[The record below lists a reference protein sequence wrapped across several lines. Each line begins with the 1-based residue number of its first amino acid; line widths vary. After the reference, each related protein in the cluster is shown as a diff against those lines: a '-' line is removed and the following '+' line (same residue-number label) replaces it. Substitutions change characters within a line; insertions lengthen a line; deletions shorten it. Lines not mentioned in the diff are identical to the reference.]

1 MKKILGL
8 TFLITTVVSSFGV
21 VLVNENFGTLTDA
34 TPLTSATGTSNGTIG
49 AGNGNT
55 TFSYVR
61 ISLAATP
68 VLEAQNPSAFT
79 GASGLL
85 SSSSTSLTG
94 VGSSGL
100 SSFDVGTLTFS
111 IRTGATLGASS
122 AFFFGVGT
130 GTTFSGNSTFSSA
143 DLLAGY
149 QFLNGQLQVRTGTG
163 AVSAYTSIAGAILAP
178 STSAEIKVNFNG
190 SASTVTFGTDTVL
203 AGTTDVFI
211 NNVLVGD
218 NIDIIDNVTANG
230 VRLYTTTSGSAYE
243 LDNVLLDV
251 TVVPEPST
259 NVMIIGALGLA
270 ALVYRR
276 KAGVRL

>member
-49 AGNGNT
+49 VGTGNT

-61 ISLAATP
+61 ISAATP